1 MIYTTHEAPAGGRRS
16 LRWNKEGD
24 QPQAGVPSASKCRCR
39 ILGDLKLLN
48 VNQAVQHVV
57 SAC

>member
-1 MIYTTHEAPAGGRRS
+1 MIYTTHEAPAGGRS

-39 ILGDLKLLN
+39 ILGDLKLLT
-48 VNQAVQHVV
+48 VNQAVQVV
-57 SAC
+57 